1 MLLLWQSRLANTAM
15 FYMEGISVWSL
26 PPVLFVPLDFRS
38 IFSCLPP
45 WWIRHCS
52 AFLFVLCCSGV
63 GSLCFQVI
71 WKLFVF
77 FAFFCL
83 VTVLDAFP
91 CIFMVLTSW
100 SHPVWPR
107 LLTLMWQCLYKAAF
121 ISHSQPLCVTEAES
135 QTVWILIWLFTSWHI

>member
-1 MLLLWQSRLANTAM
+1 MTVQASKHRYVLYGRYFCLKHSPCFCSFPLTLDLFFPAFLPDGLDTALRSCLC
-15 FYMEGISVWSL
+15 FAV
-26 PPVLFVPLDFRS
+26 PVLARCAFKSFG
-38 IFSCLPP
+38 SCL
-45 WWIRHCS
+45 
-52 AFLFVLCCSGV
+52 
-63 GSLCFQVI
+63 
-71 WKLFVF
+71 VF

-135 QTVWILIWLFTSWHI
+135 QTFWILIWLFTSWHI